1 MKRMEVKGQVV
12 AGKTGGILIRE
23 KSGEKLELGD
33 LLVVEEDGAYLIL
46 QVYDLIYGSQIRQ
59 SAIEFLAGMRLEGY
73 GARLDFLEPELR
85 NYVLAQAKGI
95 ARISR
100 EKGKSRVTTP
110 KTLPSFFNVVRHVT
124 KEDLEFLTK
133 PSSPVYVGKVRSGS
147 KILDVDVYLNGRE
160 TFPHHVL
167 VPATTGRGKSN
178 LVKVM
183 LWSALDLEDL
193 GALVLDPHDEYYGR
207 HGKGLKDH
215 PRARERLLYYSPDA
229 PTGENTLIANL
240 RSIVPDHFSG
250 IVNFSDPQWDAIRT
264 YYNRFGKNWIEEI
277 VKGTQIPEVK
287 ISPRT
292 LGVLKRRF
300 DVTLGIYLDEEENIQ
315 ARNRVFSTTAG
326 ERVIEH
332 IVHALEDGKTVILD
346 TSRLMDG
353 AELLIGSIIA
363 GAILDRYQA
372 YKSRGE
378 LEEKPVVTIVIEEA
392 PRVLSGEVLATQG
405 ENIYSTIAREGRK
418 FNIGLT
424 AISQLISLIPKAILA
439 NLNTKI
445 ILGNEMAPERAAVI
459 GSASQDLSDDDRT
472 IASLDKGEAIISSIF
487 TKFAVP
493 VQVPFF
499 EDYIGERLG
508 GAQDGLTADEMAF
521 EEMVEE

>member
-1 MKRMEVKGQVV
+1 MREMEVKGQIV
-12 AGKTGGILIRE
+12 AGKTGRILIRE

-33 LLVVEEDGAYLIL
+33 LLVIEEDGAYLIL

-59 SAIEFLAGMRLEGY
+59 SAIELLAGMRLEGY
-73 GARLDFLEPELR
+73 GTRLDFLEPELR

-95 ARISR
+95 ARVSR
-100 EKGKSRVTTP
+100 EGGKSKVMTP
-110 KTLPSFFNVVRHVT
+110 KTLPSFFNAVRHVT
-124 KEDLEFLTK
+124 KGDMEFLMK
-133 PSSPVYVGKVRSGS
+133 PPNPVYVGKVRSGS

-160 TFPHHVL
+160 TYTHHVL

-183 LWSALDLEDL
+183 LWSALELENV

-229 PTGENTLIANL
+229 PTGQNTLIINL

-250 IVNFSDPQWDAIRT
+250 IVNFTDAQWDAIRT
-264 YYNRFGKNWIEEI
+264 YYNKFKKNWIEEI
-277 VKGTQIPEVK
+277 VNGTSIPDIK

-292 LGVLKRRF
+292 LGVLKRKF
-300 DVTLGIYLDEEENIQ
+300 DVTLGVHLDEEGNIR
-315 ARNRVFSTTAG
+315 ARNRVFSATAG
-326 ERVIEH
+326 EMVIEH
-332 IVHALEDGKTVILD
+332 IVKAIEEGKTVVLD

-353 AELLIGSIIA
+353 AELLIGSVIA
-363 GAILDRYQA
+363 GAVFDRYQI

-424 AISQLISLIPKAILA
+424 AISQLISLIPKTILA

-472 IASLDKGEAIISSIF
+472 IASLDKGEAIVSSIF
-487 TKFAVP
+487 AKFAIP
-493 VQVPFF
+493 IQIPLF
-499 EDYIGERLG
+499 EDYIEEKLG
-508 GAQDGLTADEMAF
+508 SGGREDVEETAF
-521 EEMVEE
+521 EEMVE